1 MQTYIVQRGDT
12 LYGISSQ
19 FGISIEDIKLE
30 NGLNNN
36 VIFVGQVLRIP
47 MVSTT
52 ALYIVKTGDTLF
64 SIAKRYDTTVLELVK
79 LNNLTSNTLSIGQQ
93 LSIPI
98 NVDNS
103 TTDYVIY
110 SVKVGDNLYSIAK
123 KNNVTVNQIKELNNL
138 TSDLL
143 SLGQQLKIPISTN
156 IPDEYQIYVVKEGDS
171 LYKIANKYG
180 MSVSELLEINNL
192 SSTFLSIGQELK

>member
-47 MVSTT
+47 TVSTT

-79 LNNLTSNTLSIGQQ
+79 FY
-93 LSIPI
+93 P
-98 NVDNS
+98 
-103 TTDYVIY
+103 
-110 SVKVGDNLYSIAK
+110 
-123 KNNVTVNQIKELNNL
+123 
-138 TSDLL
+138 
-143 SLGQQLKIPISTN
+143 
-156 IPDEYQIYVVKEGDS
+156 
-171 LYKIANKYG
+171 
-180 MSVSELLEINNL
+180 
-192 SSTFLSIGQELK
+192 